1 MGNRKAN
8 VAIRAVA
15 GLLALYFLTVVI
27 LATVTIVSVLATG
40 EAWFPYP
47 RHFMLTLVALVA
59 LQAAVWV
66 GTLVGRL
73 FLKGGSL

>member
-1 MGNRKAN
+1 MPKTGAN

-15 GLLALYFLTVVI
+15 GLLALYALTMVI

-47 RHFMLTLVALVA
+47 REFMLTLVGLVA
-59 LQAAVWV
+59 LQGAVWM
-66 GTLVGRL
+66 GTFIGRL
-73 FLKGGSL
+73 FYKGGSL